1 MRGIGTWVVATG
13 AAVLAAAPAWAQPV
27 TQGWAGHPYYMM
39 GGGHMFGGGLFS
51 LLVMVALVAL
61 VVVIVRR
68 GAHIRMAHG
77 GGSASRALDI
87 LQERFARGEV
97 SVEEYQERKKHLTD

>member
-1 MRGIGTWVVATG
+1 MRGMGTWVVALG
-13 AAVLAAAPAWAQPV
+13 VAALAAAPAWAQPV
-27 TQGWAGHPYYMM
+27 TQGWAGHPYMM
-39 GGGHMFGGGLFS
+39 GGGHMLGGGLFS
-51 LLVMVALVAL
+51 LLVIVALIAL

-68 GAHIRMAHG
+68 GAHFRMMHG

-97 SVEEYQERKKHLTD
+97 SVEEYQERKKHLTE